1 MMDEL
6 RMHENMS
13 NLIGWEPL
21 SLIKDVDKDN
31 AQTNSLPLTH
41 DLLLKKTYFL
51 VLHSFLL
58 PTALLATGYGFLIC
72 GRVLPSKKSL
82 GLGYMHHRSHA
93 RGVLSQ

>member
-31 AQTNSLPLTH
+31 AQTNSLPFTQ
-41 DLLLKKTYFL
+41 DLLLKKNLLFGSSLLFIAYSSL
-51 VLHSFLL
+51 SNCLRLSNLWESF
-58 PTALLATGYGFLIC
+58 TI
-72 GRVLPSKKSL
+72 
-82 GLGYMHHRSHA
+82 
-93 RGVLSQ
+93 

>member
-31 AQTNSLPLTH
+31 AQTNSLPLSQ
-41 DLLLKKTYFL
+41 DLLLKKNLLFGSSLLFIAYSSL
-51 VLHSFLL
+51 SNCLRLSNLWESF
-58 PTALLATGYGFLIC
+58 TI
-72 GRVLPSKKSL
+72 
-82 GLGYMHHRSHA
+82 
-93 RGVLSQ
+93 

>member
-31 AQTNSLPLTH
+31 AQTNLLPLSQ
-41 DLLLKKTYFL
+41 DLLLNNFYLL
-51 VLHSFLL
+51 VLYSFLL
-58 PTALLATGYGFLIC
+58 PTALLATVYGFLIC
-72 GRVLPSKKSL
+72 GRVLPSKK
-82 GLGYMHHRSHA
+82 
-93 RGVLSQ
+93 VLAWVTCAIDRMPEGF

>member
-72 GRVLPSKKSL
+72 GRVLPSKKVL
-82 GLGYMHHRSHA
+82 VWGYMRHRSHA